1 MRQPPRL
8 LRWLLLLLCAI
19 GADGSLTLQEA
30 FECQLHPG
38 ILHFETHGGVLLEL
52 MAMAYILVVLYVL
65 IEEHYVPTLEL
76 ISTKEV
82 LNIPASLVGCTI
94 MAAGNCIGDLSISL
108 VAMIVSG
115 AEVGTGEVLG
125 ACVFDLLGVLG
136 VVCLL
141 LPAGGIRLPRPLMVY
156 FLVWIGVT
164 TTLDAMLFYTSV
176 ELTWYMANVMVLAYL
191 LFVTGL
197 FFFDSLARSVYPAT
211 TTAIADATHA
221 GSGGGGGGG
230 SGAAEGAGASAVAAQ
245 QQKGKAAPKESS
257 PLLEPPPPEAAG
269 ADADADAAPRPGSC
283 LARCGRIL
291 DALSVPPRWLFEHT
305 IIDPHKTRAWCGGA
319 RLWPLTVLGCVSYS
333 LGLSYCMVSLAS
345 RAICLLSIHKNSL
358 GAILCLLSGFPD
370 LITVSLLCRRPGMH
384 LMAATNAFGAFA
396 FNACFSLG
404 FPWMVIGLYSDV
416 LPPSETSWASGVI
429 GFGAIAVAVLLI
441 AVNRLHFTRLLGVG
455 LLLTYLSYLVLI
467 ISGFAVDIM
476 DNLEGSYSLRF
487 MFGK

>member
-1 MRQPPRL
+1 MRPPPRWH
-8 LRWLLLLLCAI
+8 WLLLLLCAV

-38 ILHFETHGGVLLEL
+38 ILAFETHGGVLLEL

-82 LNIPASLVGCTI
+82 LNIPAPLVGCTI

-136 VVCLL
+136 IVCLL
-141 LPAGGIRLPRPLMVY
+141 LPAGGLRLPRPLMVY

-197 FFFDSLARSVYPAT
+197 FFFDSLARSIYPAT
-211 TTAIADATHA
+211 TTAISDATPA
-221 GSGGGGGGG
+221 
-230 SGAAEGAGASAVAAQ
+230 SGAGGAITSSDAAPL
-245 QQKGKAAPKESS
+245 QKGKKAAPKESS
-257 PLLEPPPPEAAG
+257 PLLEQPRPEGG
-269 ADADADAAPRPGSC
+269 ADADVDAGPPPGSC
-283 LARCGRIL
+283 LARCGRII
-291 DALSVPPRWLFEHT
+291 DVLSVPPRWLFEHT
-305 IIDPHKTRAWCGGA
+305 IVDPHKKREWCGGA
-319 RLWPLTVLGCVSYS
+319 RLWPLTVASCVSYS

-396 FNACFSLG
+396 FNSCFSLG

-416 LPPSETSWASGVI
+416 LPPSETSWAAGVI
-429 GFGAIAVAVLLI
+429 GFGAIAIAVLLI
-441 AVNRLHFTRLLGVG
+441 AVNRLHFTRLLGAG
-455 LLLTYLSYLVLI
+455 LLLTYLAYLVLI